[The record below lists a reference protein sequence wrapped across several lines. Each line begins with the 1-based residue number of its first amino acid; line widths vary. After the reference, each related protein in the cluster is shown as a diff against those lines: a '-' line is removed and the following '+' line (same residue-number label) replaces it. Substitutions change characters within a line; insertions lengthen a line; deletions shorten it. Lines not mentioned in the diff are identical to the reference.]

1 MKKKALIFGV
11 DGQDGSLM
19 SDFLLKKKYKIV
31 GTYRDKKLKK
41 LRNLNILNKIKLVNC
56 DITNFPK
63 INNLINKNLPDEI
76 YNFAGVS
83 TLKKS
88 ENNLKENDQTNNQA
102 VLNIMLSIKDKR
114 KKIKFFQSL
123 SSEIFKKNKRI
134 NLCNEKTKLDINN
147 AYSISKISSY
157 NYLKLL
163 RKKYKLKLYA
173 GFLFNHA
180 SYYSKNDFLIKKIVE
195 NFHKLKNKKLKKI
208 MVGNLNAKRD
218 WIYSKDLVEIIWKIT
233 QLNKPDDFV
242 IGSGK
247 LFTVK
252 EVVNEVAKNYGF
264 ILKWKKSQNELLG
277 LDLTSKKIIVK
288 TAQIH
293 KRNENNLAVADIKKL
308 KKFVKNLKISN
319 FKTMIK
325 LICDDQKRFG
335 I

>member
-1 MKKKALIFGV
+1 MKKRALIFGV

-19 SDFLLKKKYKIV
+19 SDFLIKKKYKII

-56 DITNFPK
+56 DLSDFSK
-63 INNLINKNLPDEI
+63 INNLINKNSPDEI

-83 TLKKS
+83 TLNKS

-102 VLNIMLSIKDKR
+102 VLNIMLSIKDNK

-123 SSEIFKKNKRI
+123 SSEMFKKNKKI
-134 NLCNEKTKLDINN
+134 NFCNEKTKLDINN

-163 RKKYKLKLYA
+163 RKKYKLKFYA

-180 SYYSKNDFLIKKIVE
+180 SYFSKKDFLIKKIVE
-195 NFHKLKNKKLKKI
+195 NFHKLKDKKLKKV

-218 WIYSKDLVEIIWKIT
+218 WIYTKDLVEIVWKIT
-233 QLNKPDDFV
+233 QLSKPDDFV

-277 LDLTSKKIIVK
+277 LDTKSKKIIVK
-288 TAQIH
+288 TTKLF

-308 KKFVKNLKISN
+308 KKFVKNLKIKN
-319 FKTMIK
+319 FQKMIK
-325 LICDDQKRFG
+325 LICNDQKRFG

>member
-163 RKKYKLKLYA
+163 RKKYK
-173 GFLFNHA
+173 
-180 SYYSKNDFLIKKIVE
+180 
-195 NFHKLKNKKLKKI
+195 
-208 MVGNLNAKRD
+208 
-218 WIYSKDLVEIIWKIT
+218 
-233 QLNKPDDFV
+233 
-242 IGSGK
+242 
-247 LFTVK
+247 
-252 EVVNEVAKNYGF
+252 NE
-264 ILKWKKSQNELLG
+264 SQYL
-277 LDLTSKKIIVK
+277 
-288 TAQIH
+288 
-293 KRNENNLAVADIKKL
+293 
-308 KKFVKNLKISN
+308 
-319 FKTMIK
+319 
-325 LICDDQKRFG
+325 
-335 I
+335 

>member
-1 MKKKALIFGV
+1 MRKKALIFGV
-11 DGQDGSLM
+11 DGQDGSLIA
-19 SDFLLKKKYKIV
+19 DFLIKKKYKII

-41 LRNLNILNKIKLVNC
+41 LKNLNIHDKIELINC

-63 INNLINKNLPDEI
+63 VHNLINQNSLDEI

-88 ENNLKENDQTNNQA
+88 ENNLKENDRTNNQA
-102 VLNIMLSIKDKR
+102 VLNIMLSIKDNK

-123 SSEIFKKNKRI
+123 SSELFKRDKKI
-134 NLCNEKTKLDINN
+134 NFCNEETKLEINN

-163 RKKYKLKLYA
+163 RRKYKLKLYA

-180 SYYSKNDFLIKKIVE
+180 SYYSRNDFLIKKVVE
-195 NFHKLKNKKLKKI
+195 DFHRLKNNKIKEI

-233 QLNKPDDFV
+233 QLNKPSDFV

-252 EVVNEVAKNYGF
+252 EVINEVAKNYGF
-264 ILKWKKSQNELLG
+264 VLKWKTRRNELLG
-277 LDLTSKKIIVK
+277 FDLKSKKVIVK
-288 TAQIH
+288 TTQIY
-293 KRNENNLAVADIKKL
+293 KRNENNLAVANIKKL
-308 KKFVKNLKISN
+308 RKFVKNLKITN
-319 FKTMIK
+319 FKKMIK

>member
-41 LRNLNILNKIKLVNC
+41 LRNLNILNKIQLINC

-88 ENNLKENDQTNNQA
+88 ENNLKENDKTNNQA
-102 VLNIMLSIKDKR
+102 VLNIMLSIKDKK

-123 SSEIFKKNKRI
+123 SSEVFKKNKRI

-195 NFHKLKNKKLKKI
+195 NFHKLKTKKLKKI

-293 KRNENNLAVADIKKL
+293 KRNENNLAVANIKKL
-308 KKFVKNLKISN
+308 KKNVKKLKISN